1 VRVELPGST
10 TSRCAAISAR
20 EAFRLSFWLRQNEHM
35 SMQADSLRT
44 SIAPHSRLRS
54 VARTGITQESLKT
67 RNLIP
72 NDDVRQNGSP
82 VLLPATPT
90 GVFAMSSLTRALAL
104 CFLLVAC
111 AVPSF
116 AQAHTVN
123 VFCCA
128 FQDPANGGSNQTII
142 PVGTTVQWVRTDF
155 FPHTVTNGTGPT
167 DPIAGTIF
175 NGNLAGAAT
184 MFSFTF
190 NTVGTFPYF
199 CTFHSV
205 QNMVG
210 TVFVLPAATS
220 TSVGTGCNSSAGTL
234 VLGTNSLPKVGNAT
248 FGFVLSGGPSGAQ
261 GFLFLSG
268 AIAATPL
275 AVTPTCLA
283 YLDLVSLQAFMAAGL
298 TPTGPQLLSG
308 AGSTT
313 FTFNIP
319 LIPSL
324 GGATVS
330 GQGLVFDGL
339 APGGLAL
346 SNAVTI
352 VVGA

>member
-1 VRVELPGST
+1 
-10 TSRCAAISAR
+10 
-20 EAFRLSFWLRQNEHM
+20 
-35 SMQADSLRT
+35 
-44 SIAPHSRLRS
+44 
-54 VARTGITQESLKT
+54 
-67 RNLIP
+67 
-72 NDDVRQNGSP
+72 
-82 VLLPATPT
+82 
-90 GVFAMSSLTRALAL
+90 MSSLTRALAA
-104 CFLLVAC
+104 CFILVGC
-111 AVPSF
+111 AMPSF
-116 AQAHTVN
+116 SQAHIVN

-128 FQDPANGGSNQTII
+128 YQDPANGGSNVTII

-155 FPHTVTNGTGPT
+155 FPHTVTNGTGPS

-184 MFSFTF
+184 TFTFTF
-190 NTVGTFPYF
+190 NTIGTFPYF
-199 CTFHSV
+199 CTFHAV

-210 TVFVLPAATS
+210 TVHVLPAATA
-220 TSVGTGCNSSAGTL
+220 TPAGTGCNSSAGML

-261 GFLFLSG
+261 GFLFLSPG
-268 AIAATPL
+268 NAAAPL
-275 AVTPTCLA
+275 PVTPTCFA
-283 YLDLVSLQAFMAAGL
+283 YLDLVGLQGFIAAGL
-298 TPTGPQLLSG
+298 TPTGPQLLTN

-313 FTFNIP
+313 FTFSIP
-319 LIPSL
+319 LIPTL